1 MIPKR
6 NINFII
12 KMNKKELTY
21 DQAFEE
27 LQTILDTIEQEDTG
41 IDVLE
46 AKVKRAAELIKYC
59 KNKLKATEQEVEKA
73 LKEIG

>member
-46 AKVKRAAELIKYC
+46 TKVKRAAELIKYC

>member
-1 MIPKR
+1 
-6 NINFII
+6 
-12 KMNKKELTY
+12 MNKKELTY

-73 LKEIG
+73 LKEIS

>member
-1 MIPKR
+1 
-6 NINFII
+6 
-12 KMNKKELTY
+12 MNKKELTY

-46 AKVKRAAELIKYC
+46 TKVKRAAELIKYC

>member
-1 MIPKR
+1 
-6 NINFII
+6 
-12 KMNKKELTY
+12 MNKKELTY